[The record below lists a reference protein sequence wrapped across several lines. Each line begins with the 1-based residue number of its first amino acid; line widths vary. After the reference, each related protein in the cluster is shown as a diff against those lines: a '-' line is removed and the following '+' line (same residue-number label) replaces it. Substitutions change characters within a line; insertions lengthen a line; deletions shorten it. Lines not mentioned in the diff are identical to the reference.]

1 MKTVVIG
8 AGANELVAAHY
19 LARAGHEVIVLEEHD
34 APRDEEAVA
43 RPPASARTATVAHL
57 RTWHNTTRKAG
68 ACAGLFF

>member
-34 APRDEEAVA
+34 APRV
-43 RPPASARTATVAHL
+43 S
-57 RTWHNTTRKAG
+57 
-68 ACAGLFF
+68 C